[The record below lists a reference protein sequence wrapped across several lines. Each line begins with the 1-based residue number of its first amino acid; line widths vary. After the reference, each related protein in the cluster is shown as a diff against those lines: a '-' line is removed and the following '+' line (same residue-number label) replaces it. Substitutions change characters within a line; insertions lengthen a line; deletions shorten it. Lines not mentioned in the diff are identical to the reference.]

1 MLSQLLYNQP
11 DLRPPVLRALK
22 IVVES
27 NAKPTDVNIADGE
40 DPHIGELLSE
50 EEVAKNATFLQSQSE
65 SWFAVLF
72 NVFGSVGRDQQG
84 MVGDVINT
92 WASIADEKVN
102 Y

>member
-11 DLRPPVLRALK
+11 DLRPPVLRAMK

-27 NAKPTDVNIADGE
+27 NAKPTEVSKTDGE
-40 DPHIGELLSE
+40 SSHIGIFLSE
-50 EEVAKNATFLQSQSE
+50 EEVAKNAAFLQSQSE

-92 WASIADEKVN
+92 WASIADEKVK